1 MHWIWSYEPKPGRP
15 RFLERANGLQK
26 SKAGQWLCT
35 FLARG
40 QNTIPQKRFASLG
53 IPSEETLQLS
63 WQAARTITHILRRAS
78 SQVCCV
84 WNLLQ
89 AEKIDFFFC
98 GQNMFFVFLGAAAA
112 NGDNKLVM
120 VEEAV
125 QSHGSQDAL
134 SAIWVWWLV
143 SFHRTH
149 SDDARQIWQ
158 YRQSHLCWASE
169 QFEPV
174 LVVAERDA
182 LSRNESAESDISAE
196 TNTTISNEFCTPG
209 LLSWKV
215 LLFFSPSRRFKLCK
229 LISAGRTGHLH
240 NLKRR
245 RLGRGWRGWVSLQ
258 LASTSNSRLSHW
270 QRRCSSKVQA
280 GKKFMLKLSR
290 ELNSVR
296 MY

>member
-1 MHWIWSYEPKPGRP
+1 MLWPAKKNEEIPSK
-15 RFLERANGLQK
+15 K
-26 SKAGQWLCT
+26 SMKKAGQWLCT
-35 FLARG
+35 FSARG

-98 GQNMFFVFLGAAAA
+98 GQNMFFVFLGAAA

-120 VEEAV
+120 VGGAV
-125 QSHGSQDAL
+125 QSPVTRITRCL
-134 SAIWVWWLV
+134 ICYLWWLV
-143 SFHRTH
+143 SFHRIH
-149 SDDARQIWQ
+149 PDDARQIWQ
-158 YRQSHLCWASE
+158 YCQSHLCWASE

-174 LVVAERDA
+174 LVVAERDV

-215 LLFFSPSRRFKLCK
+215 LLFFFSQTVQKFAS
-229 LISAGRTGHLH
+229 
-240 NLKRR
+240 
-245 RLGRGWRGWVSLQ
+245 WSLQ
-258 LASTSNSRLSHW
+258 EGPGICTIWKDVDSSEAEC
-270 QRRCSSKVQA
+270 RCS
-280 GKKFMLKLSR
+280 
-290 ELNSVR
+290 
-296 MY
+296 